1 MVVICSKDYSSD
13 DKNEYHNKYS
23 FDLSPFQKH
32 AIDAITEGQHVL
44 VTAHTGS
51 GKTLPAEFAIE
62 HFYNK
67 GKKVIYTSPIK
78 ALSNQKYY
86 EFSKKFENIDF
97 GILTGDIKFNPEAN
111 VLIMTTEILQ
121 NYLYKRINSSVEKS
135 SNIYFEMDIE
145 NELGCVI
152 FDEIH
157 YINDAD
163 RGKVWEETIMMLPN
177 HVQMVMLS
185 ATIDKAEK
193 FAGWCEQQK
202 GSNKKVYLCSTNER
216 VVPLHHYCYVNA
228 PSAIFKKIKDKE
240 IQKQI
245 RSVIHKP
252 IPIKK
257 QNESFND
264 ETYLKI
270 KNMLNMLHTNAVY
283 TTPAF
288 VLNELCKYLKENN
301 MLPALCF
308 VFSRKNVEKY
318 AFQISVN
325 LLEDDS
331 KVPYIV
337 RKECEQMIRKLPN
350 FEEYLQLPE
359 YESMVSLL
367 EKGIAIHH
375 SGIMPILREIVEMM
389 FSKGYIKLLFAT
401 ETFAVGLN
409 MPTKTVIFSNLSKFT
424 SDGIRY
430 LLGHEYTQM
439 AGRAGRRNLDTVGH
453 VIHCNNL
460 FSNNYPTLN
469 EYKTILSGTPQTLK
483 SKFAISYHLLLNLTS
498 IGNLNFKEFIERSM
512 MQEDI
517 EKSKHFYERE
527 LISINNDIQVKDEQ
541 FNSLSR
547 VPLEELEIYTELI
560 ETLPS
565 LKNKKRKNAE
575 RDINNIK
582 EKHNKFFDNDLKRWQ
597 EMKELKHKKNKLDI
611 ELRETNNYIIN
622 KCNVIFDL
630 LEKDEYIQS
639 IDNKYELTVKGKIA
653 SNLHEVHCLAMT
665 EFIMKDELNNLD
677 VDELVG
683 LMSIFS
689 NIRVSED
696 LKQYM
701 PDCNSKLKIKI
712 NNLVNLCQNFQS
724 FEINN
729 FISSPIDCDTISYDI
744 INECMEWCNSN
755 NEMECKHI
763 LKKLHEE
770 KSIFLGEYVKA
781 LLKIN
786 NISSELE
793 TICEEIGNIE
803 LLSKLKKISE
813 KTMKFVATNQSL
825 YV

>member
-1 MVVICSKDYSSD
+1 MVIICSKDYSSD

-51 GKTLPAEFAIE
+51 GKTLPAEFSIE

-86 EFSKKFENIDF
+86 EFSKKFENINF

-121 NYLYKRINSSVEKS
+121 NYLYKRLNSTIEKS

-185 ATIDKAEK
+185 ATIDKADK
-193 FAGWCEQQK
+193 FAEWCEQQK

-245 RSVIHKP
+245 RNVIHKP

-469 EYKTILSGTPQTLK
+469 EYKIILSGTPQTLK

-517 EKSKHFYERE
+517 EKSKHYYEHE
-527 LISINNDIQVKDEQ
+527 LININNDIQVKEEQ

-547 VPLEELEIYTELI
+547 VPLEELETYTELI

-622 KCNVIFDL
+622 KCNIIFHL

-639 IDNKYELTVKGKIA
+639 IDNKYELTIKGKIA

-712 NNLVNLCQNFQS
+712 NNLVNLCRDFQS

-755 NEMECKHI
+755 NEMQCKHI

-803 LLSKLKKISE
+803 LLSKLKQISE

>member
-270 KNMLNMLHTNAVY
+270 KNMLNMLHTNNIY

-517 EKSKHFYERE
+517 EKSKHFYEGE
-527 LISINNDIQVKDEQ
+527 LTSTNNDIQVKEEQ
-541 FNSLSR
+541 LNSLSR
-547 VPLEELEIYTELI
+547 VPFEELETYTELI
-560 ETLPS
+560 ETLPM

-582 EKHNKFFDNDLKRWQ
+582 EKYNKFFDNDLKRWQ
-597 EMKELKHKKNKLDI
+597 EMKELKHKKNKLDF

-689 NIRVSED
+689 NIRVNED

-770 KSIFLGEYVKA
+770 KNIFLGEYVKA

-803 LLSKLKKISE
+803 LLSKLKQISE

>member
-121 NYLYKRINSSVEKS
+121 NYLYKRLNSSVEKS

-185 ATIDKAEK
+185 ATIDKADK

-270 KNMLNMLHTNAVY
+270 KNMLNMLHTNNVY

-498 IGNLNFKEFIERSM
+498 IGNLNFKDFIERSM

-527 LISINNDIQVKDEQ
+527 LISINNDIHVKEEQ

-547 VPLEELEIYTELI
+547 VPLEELETYTELI
-560 ETLPS
+560 ETLPM

-597 EMKELKHKKNKLDI
+597 EIKELKHKQNKLDF

-630 LEKDEYIQS
+630 LEKDEYIHS

-653 SNLHEVHCLAMT
+653 SNLHEVHCLVMT

-803 LLSKLKKISE
+803 LLSKLKQISE